1 MHFNMPGPI
10 DAEEAG
16 LCCCFFLPYADAPFA
31 VSLPNP
37 NPDSRSR
44 PSYVIVI
51 IS

>member
-1 MHFNMPGPI
+1 MLKKR
-10 DAEEAG
+10 ACAV
-16 LCCCFFLPYADAPFA
+16 FFYRTLTHLLQPRS